1 VSNAFAHFAVMT
13 EASAK
18 MPRVRP
24 RQSLSGRLWLLTTLA
39 VVLSEIVVFLPYVA
53 HERANWLLGRVEDAS
68 IAVLSAAGSPLDA
81 AKRNELLRLSDT

>member
-1 VSNAFAHFAVMT
+1 MSNAFAHFAVMT

-53 HERANWLLGRVEDAS
+53 HEQQPTGCSGRVEDAS
-68 IAVLSAAGSPLDA
+68 IAVLSAAGSSA
-81 AKRNELLRLSDT
+81 GRGEAQ